1 MSQSADKQH
10 PPREQTGTDTSSYEQ
25 LQGTPD
31 PSVKPSRRQPHQ
43 PHERDESAR
52 ATGAHEKPA
61 RTGSEIEQAAGDV
74 ERGVVD
80 TERRG
85 VPNDVPG
92 RHSR

>member
-10 PPREQTGTDTSSYEQ
+10 PPRSRSAFDTASYEQ
-25 LQGTPD
+25 
-31 PSVKPSRRQPHQ
+31 PSRRQPRQ

-52 ATGAHEKPA
+52 ATGEHEKPA
-61 RTGSEIEQAAGDV
+61 RTGSEIEQAAEDIK
-74 ERGVVD
+74 RGVVD

-92 RHSR
+92 RQ